1 MSNNDKNASTCM
13 QSFLLQNADPVIEQT
28 SQWENLPKLQTSR
41 KLAEIADFLGYYF
54 LKMNG
59 SKITKF
65 LIQENALYCKYK
77 DYKSGMRI
85 QHHFLWIKIR
95 HPLPT
100 GINLLNGFCEYTHPR
115 ACMIFF
121 PLPELLQ
128 ND

>member
-65 LIQENALYCKYK
+65 LIQEYALYCKYK

-85 QHHFLWIKIR
+85 HTSFPVDQNSTPPAYWDKFIKW
-95 HPLPT
+95 
-100 GINLLNGFCEYTHPR
+100 LL
-115 ACMIFF
+115 
-121 PLPELLQ
+121 
-128 ND
+128 

>member
-1 MSNNDKNASTCM
+1 MSNNDKNASPCM
-13 QSFLLQNADPVIEQT
+13 QSFLLQNADPVIKQT
-28 SQWENLPKLQTSR
+28 SQWEKLPKLQTSR
-41 KLAEIADFLGYYF
+41 KLAEIADFLGNYF

-85 QHHFLWIKIR
+85 HTSFPVD
-95 HPLPT
+95 PLPT

>member
-13 QSFLLQNADPVIEQT
+13 QSFLLQNANPVIEQT

-65 LIQENALYCKYK
+65 LIQEYALYCKYK

-85 QHHFLWIKIR
+85 H
-95 HPLPT
+95 T
-100 GINLLNGFCEYTHPR
+100 S
-115 ACMIFF
+115 F
-121 PLPELLQ
+121 PVDQ
-128 ND
+128 MAFVNTRIHVHA